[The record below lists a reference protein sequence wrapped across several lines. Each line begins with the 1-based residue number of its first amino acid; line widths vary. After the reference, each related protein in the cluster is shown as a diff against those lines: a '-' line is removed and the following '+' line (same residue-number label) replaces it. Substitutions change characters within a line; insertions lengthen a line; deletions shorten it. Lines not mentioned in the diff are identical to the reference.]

1 MQERDQKILDLFKK
15 NNVWYEYGWTA
26 KGNLEVDV
34 SNGDWKHDHIFLEYF
49 MRNAGYEQVEVRL
62 YGPPTGGDWYSAV
75 HVFKAPAAVPA
86 GTTVS

>member
-26 KGNLEVDV
+26 DGNLEVDV

-75 HVFKAPAAVPA
+75 HVFKAPSAVPA

>member
-26 KGNLEVDV
+26 DGNLEVDV

-49 MRNAGYEQVEVRL
+49 MRDAGYEQVEVRL